1 MSSLKHCVMNAVP
14 GAGYGSALC
23 VEARACE
30 IPGRGVGLFALRPI
44 AAREVVFIERPVVAV
59 ADVFSDTQAGPSGR
73 RCCATCLA
81 SLVPN
86 PWGDAVP
93 MADSYWPQFTVSE
106 CPGGCGEVYCAGRW
120 RCVPCG
126 AWITVEARVRPARSR
141 RARRRCACA

>member
-1 MSSLKHCVMNAVP
+1 MRSSLAHCEANAIP
-14 GAGYGSALC
+14 GAGYGSTLC

-30 IPGRGVGLFALRPI
+30 TPGRGVGLFALRPI

-59 ADVFSDTQAGPSGR
+59 ADVFGDTQAEPSGR

-93 MADSYWPQFTVSE
+93 MADARWPQFAVSG
-106 CPGGCGEVYCAGRW
+106 CPGDCGELYCAGRW
-120 RCVPCG
+120 RCVPG
-126 AWITVEARVRPARSR
+126 RGRIP
-141 RARRRCACA
+141 